1 MHWIDLPNRTNMCH
15 IEYAGPD
22 ASLVCM
28 RPPPRLETLSEV
40 LAFIGLGA
48 GIALLVSATVG
59 STALAW
65 FGVKSQTFTSVWPLF
80 WIGDVTGVLLV
91 GPLALVVIQQWH
103 RRTTLPAQK
112 WAEATLLALIFL
124 GLAALSLST
133 NYLASAYVIMPPL
146 LRAAVRFEF
155 KGVAVAL
162 TLLALITA
170 ALTISGDSHFVGDAA
185 ALLATARHSFA
196 TGDAFAMKYIMKRA
210 DGSCRWGDGRGEP
223 RRDQRGQI
231 VQWYAISIDIDIDI
245 DDEMRSQEALRRS
258 ERQFQQMI
266 DAVST
271 LIWCMTPDGRDRTYD
286 PELIIRIAI

>member
-1 MHWIDLPNRTNMCH
+1 M
-15 IEYAGPD
+15 
-22 ASLVCM
+22 
-28 RPPPRLETLSEV
+28 

-59 STALAW
+59 SATLAW

-133 NYLASAYVIMPPL
+133 DYLASAYVIMPPL
-146 LRAAVRFEF
+146 LWAAVRFEF

-170 ALTISGDSHFVGDAA
+170 ALTISGDSHFVGGAA

-231 VQWYAISIDIDIDI
+231 VQWYAISIDID
-245 DDEMRSQEALRRS
+245 DEMRSQEALRRS

-266 DAVST
+266 DAVPT
-271 LIWCMTPDGRDRTYD
+271 LIWRMTPDGRDRTYD
-286 PELIIRIAI
+286 PELITRIAI